1 MKSTEE
7 KNQTSIS
14 AEDRFSCKWE
24 RKHPAPGRP
33 DLIKRSSRV
42 KVLPSG
48 CPPSPR
54 GWLCLADSL
63 HTSRCG
69 SVVQTHLLAWLSRGQ
84 PRGVSALGSWP
95 CSSPRRFTRAPSVLH
110 APVPST
116 RASGQLPGKTD
127 PPRFE
132 QVLPHN
138 RPHTVPEAPS
148 RRPQAL
154 FEFAL
159 PPAPG
164 FSCSW
169 SNSERILL
177 PGREAEPHLRSEHS
191 GRPAQCEPRGGHR
204 NTKLRGR
211 PGSARR
217 AE

>member
-1 MKSTEE
+1 MSWRQFAHVAVWVRGADASAGLAESGPAQGRLSPGLLALQLT
-7 KNQTSIS
+7 QTVHTGPICT
-14 AEDRFSCKWE
+14 SCS
-24 RKHPAPGRP
+24 RPLHQGLRPAPRQ
-33 DLIKRSSRV
+33 DR
-42 KVLPSG
+42 
-48 CPPSPR
+48 
-54 GWLCLADSL
+54 
-63 HTSRCG
+63 
-69 SVVQTHLLAWLSRGQ
+69 
-84 PRGVSALGSWP
+84 
-95 CSSPRRFTRAPSVLH
+95 
-110 APVPST
+110 
-116 RASGQLPGKTD
+116 

-217 AE
+217 AK

>member
-1 MKSTEE
+1 MPKDYLSPSGMKSTEE

-63 HTSRCG
+63 HTSQCG
-69 SVVQTHLLAWLSRGQ
+69 SMVQTHLLAWLSRGQ

-127 PPRFE
+127 PPALSRSF
-132 QVLPHN
+132 PT
-138 RPHTVPEAPS
+138 TVPIQSQKPHPADL
-148 RRPQAL
+148 RRSSSSPCLPPQAS
-154 FEFAL
+154 A
-159 PPAPG
+159 APG
-164 FSCSW
+164 PTQSESSCQG
-169 SNSERILL
+169 E
-177 PGREAEPHLRSEHS
+177 
-191 GRPAQCEPRGGHR
+191 
-204 NTKLRGR
+204 KL
-211 PGSARR
+211 SHI
-217 AE
+217 